1 MKKIISVFV
10 VLSLMVGVLMLPIS
24 AVEPRWS
31 NTSMV
36 IMQHGYFNG
45 SAECVIEID
54 GYSGAT
60 ISNVDIRL
68 DKVVGDTLVN
78 VASWNDLS
86 SGQYFTFLETVSGV
100 ELYCTYRLS
109 FTAEV
114 HRNGT
119 VEPLDMHK
127 DVYYTP
133 KN

>member
-1 MKKIISVFV
+1 MKKFVSLFV
-10 VLSLMVGVLMLPIS
+10 VFSLMVGVLMVSIS

-31 NTSMV
+31 NTSLV

-54 GYSGAT
+54 GYSGAK

-68 DKVVGDTLVN
+68 DKVVGTTLIN
-78 VASWNDLS
+78 VASWNNLS
-86 SGQYFTFLETVSGV
+86 SGQYFEFLETVPNV
-100 ELYCTYRLS
+100 DLYCTYRLS

-114 HRNGT
+114 YRNGT
-119 VEPLDMHK
+119 VEPLNMHK

-133 KN
+133 QN